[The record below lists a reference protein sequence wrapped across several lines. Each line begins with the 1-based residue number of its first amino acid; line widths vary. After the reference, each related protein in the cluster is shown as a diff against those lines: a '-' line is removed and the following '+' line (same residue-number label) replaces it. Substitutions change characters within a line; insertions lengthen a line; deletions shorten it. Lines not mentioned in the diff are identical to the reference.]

1 MQVVTSSTTG
11 DEKGG
16 GKIPGWDKTKN
27 VFRELTKALGHAPSR
42 TDNVAAVVG
51 KERFKEIQNTV
62 DMDTNNA
69 NKYIAAACLGTKFM
83 QLYEIANTMHM
94 DCKYFQILFRHF
106 RDDGNNEIYFS
117 WKCNDKMIYM
127 SFTDKLKDMT
137 LPAHLSD
144 RSVKGVVTGLQ
155 IGPGLTVSTFLFEMA
170 RTDCNLWCSIEV
182 LTQLCNRSIN
192 VKEAKRLIRANRELQ
207 VIFFC
212 PTGINLGF

>member
-1 MQVVTSSTTG
+1 
-11 DEKGG
+11 
-16 GKIPGWDKTKN
+16 
-27 VFRELTKALGHAPSR
+27 
-42 TDNVAAVVG
+42 
-51 KERFKEIQNTV
+51 
-62 DMDTNNA
+62 
-69 NKYIAAACLGTKFM
+69 
-83 QLYEIANTMHM
+83 
-94 DCKYFQILFRHF
+94 
-106 RDDGNNEIYFS
+106 
-117 WKCNDKMIYM
+117 M

-207 VIFFC
+207 VIFFSNWNKF
-212 PTGINLGF
+212 GILEYLEILKFISVGS